1 MASMSVFQTE
11 GEGSN
16 PLSRSKA
23 QVETIYT
30 CISPPD
36 GKYGISTGEMQMRPR
51 KLVTTVIKHND
62 GSQLNRSVGDRR
74 NHYVA

>member
-1 MASMSVFQTE
+1 MRDWCLTASMSVFQTE

-16 PLSRSKA
+16 PLSRSTA

-36 GKYGISTGEMQMRPR
+36 G
-51 KLVTTVIKHND
+51 ND
-62 GSQLNRSVGDRR
+62 
-74 NHYVA
+74 Y